1 MAAVCLHGALN
12 HPPSPVSQ
20 LLTPA
25 NHAMRYLALA
35 CDYDG
40 TLAADGRVSSETVSV
55 LERLVASGRKLI
67 LVTGRELG
75 DLQSVFSRLDLFEWV
90 VAENGALLYRPA
102 EKLEK
107 ILGEPPSTQFVA
119 ALRKARVEPLFVGRV
134 IVATWKP
141 HERVMVDTIRD
152 LGLELQ
158 VIFNK
163 EAVMV
168 LPAGINKATGL
179 KAAVKELGLSLHNV
193 VGVGDAEND
202 HAFMNVCECSVAVGN
217 ALPSIKERADIV
229 TAGEHGHGVTELV
242 NELLA
247 DDLRRFDSRLRH
259 HRIGIGT
266 TDSDEV
272 IHLPY
277 GINVLLA
284 GKSGGGKTTLATGLL
299 ERLVEEAYQV
309 CILDPEGDYHDL
321 EGAVV
326 LGSRQAVPQIDEILQ
341 ILENPETHAVINL
354 LGVPWD
360 ERPPFFQNLFPRL
373 QEMRARYGRPHW
385 LVVDE
390 THHLLPALWKPAA
403 LTLPEKSG
411 GMIFVTVH
419 PKEVMPSAL
428 ALVDLVLA
436 VGEAPGETIRA
447 FAEAAGRKSPKLKK
461 QILET
466 GQALCWSLYDKSAP
480 VLLNVPLSRTERQRH
495 ERKYAEGE
503 LPPEKSFYFRGRE
516 NSLNLR
522 AHNLIQFLRIA
533 DGVDDAT
540 WLHHLHRGDYSQWF
554 LKVIK
559 DQSLAAE
566 AAQVEQLPGL
576 PARESRTRIRSVVE
590 RFYTLP
596 AESSK
601 LVPGHGAPT
610 TNRLRGAQSKI

>member
-1 MAAVCLHGALN
+1 
-12 HPPSPVSQ
+12 
-20 LLTPA
+20 
-25 NHAMRYLALA
+25 MRYLALA

-40 TLAADGRVSSETVSV
+40 TLAADGHVASATVSV

-75 DLQSVFSRLDLFEWV
+75 DLRSVFSRLDLFEWV

-102 EKLEK
+102 DKLEK
-107 ILGEPPSTQFVA
+107 VLGEPPSVQFVT
-119 ALRKARVEPLFVGRV
+119 ALRKASVVPLFVGQV

-141 HERVMVDTIRD
+141 HEVAVFDTIRD

-168 LPAGINKATGL
+168 LPAGVNKATGL

-202 HAFMNVCECSVAVGN
+202 HAFMSVCECSVAVGN

-229 TAGEHGHGVTELV
+229 TPGERGHGVTELV
-242 NELLA
+242 NQLLA
-247 DDLRRFDSRLRH
+247 DDLRRFDSHLTH
-259 HRIGIGT
+259 HRIVIGR
-266 TDSDEV
+266 TDSNEV
-272 IHLPY
+272 KYLPY
-277 GINVLLA
+277 GINALLA

-299 ERLVEEAYQV
+299 ERLVEQNYQV
-309 CILDPEGDYHDL
+309 CILDPEGDYGDL

-341 ILENPETHAVINL
+341 ILNNPETHTVINL
-354 LGVPWD
+354 LGLPWD

-390 THHLLPALWKPAA
+390 THHVLPAMWKPAA
-403 LTLPEKSG
+403 LTHPEKSG
-411 GMIFVTVH
+411 GIIFVTVH

-428 ALVDLVLA
+428 ASVDLVLA
-436 VGEAPGETIRA
+436 VGDAPAETIRA
-447 FAEAAGRKSPKLKK
+447 FTEAAGHKSPDLKH
-461 QILET
+461 QTLET
-466 GQALCWSLYDKSAP
+466 GQALYWSLYDKSAP
-480 VLLNVPLSRTERQRH
+480 LLLNVPLRRTERQRH

-503 LPPEKSFYFRGRE
+503 LPPERSFYFRGPE
-516 NSLNLR
+516 NTLNLR

-554 LKVIK
+554 EKVIK
-559 DQSLAAE
+559 DQSLATE
-566 AAQVEQLPGL
+566 AAQVEQLIGL
-576 PARESRTRIRSVVE
+576 PARESRARIRSAIE
-590 RFYTLP
+590 QFYTLP

-601 LVPGHGAPT
+601 LIPGHGAPT
-610 TNRLRGAQSKI
+610 DKEPKSGNAIDTRLNEAQASDNATPRRQ